1 MPICILKAPF
11 LVESMTTKPSSSK
24 KPIPMLAAAIVGLAV
39 IAAVIFV
46 FQNEFTLDNPI
57 LPAAQP
63 RLVYSNFADSSQQ
76 ANFQSASASPYLT
89 IYNGNLASVSQSF
102 DAQLTSGENSI
113 SFTQIPSQIIPASV
127 FVLASNPGTQI
138 LKQEYLFD
146 TFSSEALLQRH
157 LGKSITLSIDNGNT
171 VQELTGILR
180 SYQGDIILET
190 SNGIQSIARS
200 SIVSTRFSDSSNL
213 STQPSLVWDIRST
226 SPGTQSL
233 NLSYLTNGVDWQTN
247 YAIDYDEDTS
257 SIDLRAWADV
267 SNNTDFAFDNA
278 KLSLVAGTINRA
290 LSVSPYYYREK
301 AVYADAY
308 GGATAEASA
317 PAPAF
322 DSVGVSEY
330 HRYDLAFPTTIK
342 SHSSQQLNLLEA
354 ENIPVTREL
363 VFDSYSAGAVQATL
377 TFKNEKSKGL
387 GVALPAGTARVYA
400 SVANFG
406 QTFVGEDS
414 VDNAPADKEV
424 KLDIGEVFDVRGERK
439 VLDTSYPSKNC
450 TLNRVEVKLTNAK
463 SKAESVKV
471 VEHTYGDTTISN
483 NNFPYTVKDAQTFE
497 FVISVPANG
506 SQTLNFSANSCYPIY
521 N

>member
-1 MPICILKAPF
+1 
-11 LVESMTTKPSSSK
+11 MTTKSPSSTK

-63 RLVYSNFADSSQQ
+63 RLVYSNFAASSEQ
-76 ANFQSASASPYLT
+76 ANFQSSTGAPYVT

-102 DAQLTSGENSI
+102 NAQLTSGENEI
-113 SFTQIPSQIIPASV
+113 TYTDIPSQIIPASV
-127 FVLASNPGTQI
+127 FVLAPNANTQI
-138 LKQEYLFD
+138 LKQEYIFD
-146 TFSSEALLQRH
+146 TYSSEALLQRH
-157 LGKSITLSIDNGNT
+157 LGQTITLVVDNGNS
-171 VQELTGILR
+171 VQEITGILR

-190 SNGIQSIARS
+190 GSGVQSISRG
-200 SIVSTRFSDSSNL
+200 SIVSTKFSDATGLN
-213 STQPSLVWDIRST
+213 TQPSLVWNIQT
-226 SPGTQSL
+226 TAPGSQAL

-247 YAIDYDEDTS
+247 YAIDYDEATS

-267 SNNTDFAFDNA
+267 SNNTDYGFDNA

-290 LSVSPYYYREK
+290 SPAYPEYYGGKGAY
-301 AVYADAY
+301 ASADA
-308 GGATAEASA
+308 GIASA
-317 PAPAF
+317 PAPSFTA
-322 DSVGVSEY
+322 SSVSEY
-330 HRYDLAFPTTIK
+330 HRYDLAFPTSIK

-377 TFKNEKSKGL
+377 TFKNNTAGGL
-387 GVALPAGTARVYA
+387 GVALPAGTARVYTA
-400 SVANFG
+400 VKNFG
-406 QTFVGEDS
+406 QTFVGEDT
-414 VDNAPADKEV
+414 VENTPADKEV

-450 TLNRVEVKLTNAK
+450 TLNRVEVKLTNSK
-463 SKAESVKV
+463 SVSETVKV

-483 NNFPYTVKDAQTFE
+483 NNFPYTVKDAQTYE